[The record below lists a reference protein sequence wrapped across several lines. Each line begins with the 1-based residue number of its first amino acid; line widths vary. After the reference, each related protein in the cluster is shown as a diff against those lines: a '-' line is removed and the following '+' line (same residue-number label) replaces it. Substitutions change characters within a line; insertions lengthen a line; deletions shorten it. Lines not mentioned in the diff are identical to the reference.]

1 MRLKTFTASTMGE
14 AMAMVRETLGPEAII
29 VSTQKAGDGRGVV
42 LIAAVDETAA
52 DDAAPP
58 SSRLED
64 DAPDVVETVR
74 QALLFHGT
82 PQRLIDRLARA
93 AGALEAKNVTLAF
106 AGAVDAGFAF
116 RPLGEADKDRPTML
130 VGPPGAGKTITTAK
144 LAARAVLAK
153 RSVNVISIDTQRA
166 GGVEQLAAF
175 TRILGLDLVTAAT
188 PVALAAAVAANGAGA
203 GVYIDAPGTNP
214 FDDAEMERLAGFVD
228 AAKAEPVLVLPAG
241 GDAME
246 TAEIAAAFAHLGA
259 KRMIVTRLDAAR
271 RLGSILAAADAAHM
285 SFAHVSVTPHVANG
299 LAPINP
305 VSLARLILPRSEPAS
320 PLSQLTEAQ
329 S

>member
-14 AMAMVRETLGPEAII
+14 AMAMVRAALGPEAII
-29 VSTQKAGDGRGVV
+29 VSSQKVGDGRGVA
-42 LIAAVDETAA
+42 LIAAIDETTPT
-52 DDAAPP
+52 DVVPI
-58 SSRLED
+58 SSPLED
-64 DAPDVVETVR
+64 DVPDVVETVR
-74 QALLFHGT
+74 QALTFHGA
-82 PQRLIDRLARA
+82 PERLVERLARA
-93 AGALEAKNVTLAF
+93 AGALEARDVTLAF

-153 RSVNVISIDTQRA
+153 RPVSVVSTDTQRA

-175 TRILGLDLVTAAT
+175 TRILGLDLATAAT
-188 PVALAAAVAANGAGA
+188 AAALAAAVAANPA
-203 GVYIDAPGTNP
+203 GVRVYVDTPGTNA
-214 FDDAEMERLAGFVD
+214 FDDAEMERLAAFVD
-228 AAKAEPVLVLPAG
+228 MAKAEPVLILPAG

-246 TAEIAAAFAHLGA
+246 TAEIAAAFARLGA

-271 RLGSILAAADAAHM
+271 RLGSILAAADAAHL

-320 PLSQLTEAQ
+320 PSSQLTEAQ